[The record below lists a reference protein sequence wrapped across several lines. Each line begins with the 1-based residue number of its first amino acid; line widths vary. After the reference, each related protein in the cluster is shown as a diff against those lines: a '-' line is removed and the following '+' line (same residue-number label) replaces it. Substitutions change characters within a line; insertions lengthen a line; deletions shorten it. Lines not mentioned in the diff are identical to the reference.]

1 MDKDKLHRSLA
12 HIAAGADKMAQAAN
26 IIAHGMKNDDSP
38 ARIAKHLADYGLL
51 APDLPEAND
60 AGIIVPGGKGW
71 LPQGLT
77 GPSVWTAP
85 GGRVMVQRVE
95 PGDLIPKE
103 ARDFA
108 YTVLAA
114 ANYAGGNDG

>member
-1 MDKDKLHRSLA
+1 MDSRTRA
-12 HIAAGADKMAQAAN
+12 EN
-26 IIAHGMKNDDSP
+26 IIAHGVKNGDSP
-38 ARIAKHLADYGLL
+38 ARIAKHLDDYGLL
-51 APDLPEAND
+51 MADLPKSND

-114 ANYAGGNDG
+114 ANYAGDHDG